1 MHIPHTTIPSWG
13 DDKENFLNKWMGE
26 KKTDLVKRWISYKE
40 LEKKEHKTLCCL
52 DRILDISD
60 LVLSQTDVGA
70 VPWAQ
75 GTHI

>member
-1 MHIPHTTIPSWG
+1 MYILHTTIHSWG
-13 DDKENFLNKWMGE
+13 YDKENLLNKWMGE
-26 KKTDLVKRWISYKE
+26 KKTDLVKRWISYIE
-40 LEKKEHKTLCCL
+40 LEKKEQKTLCCL

-60 LVLSQTDVGA
+60 LVSSQTNVGA

>member
-1 MHIPHTTIPSWG
+1 MYILHTTIHFSD
-13 DDKENFLNKWMGE
+13 DDKENLPNKWMGE

-40 LEKKEHKTLCCL
+40 LEKKEQKTLCCL

-60 LVLSQTDVGA
+60 LVLSQTNVGA